1 MKKEIKVSDSY
12 RTNPES
18 LVPGGSVVEI
28 HQTNG
33 LVLSY
38 DKIKNPNAYIT
49 RITKVQSISKV
60 MVNGKL
66 YWESKDG
73 FIDQM
78 SIPELENDTSDDL
91 PF

>member
-18 LVPGGSVVEI
+18 LIPGGSVVEI

-49 RITKVQSISKV
+49 HITKTQSIAKV
-60 MVNGKL
+60 MVDGKL

-73 FIDQM
+73 FVNQL
-78 SIPELENDTSDDL
+78 SINDTPDDL